1 MISILKKFTP
11 SYLIKLNSILSLML
25 TVILSISV
33 TAQETSLLNKN
44 IPVKDNVWVFLMAGQ
59 SNMAGRGKVEP
70 MDTIANSRIISI
82 NENGELILA
91 KEPLNRYEPN
101 LKGLDCGMSFGNE
114 LLQHIPDSV
123 SILLIQTAIGSSSI
137 DQWIEDSL
145 HRNINLLSN
154 FREKVILAKKF
165 GTIKGLLWH
174 QGESDAKEL
183 LVINYSEKLSVLF
196 QNFRTIVENKKLP
209 ILTGEIGTFKTDST
223 FQNTINDCIVN
234 NAKKDKYTFLIQTN
248 DFTDRGDKLH
258 FDSKSQRKMGIRF
271 AQKYLEI
278 KQ

>member
-114 LLQHIPDSV
+114 LLQRIPDSV